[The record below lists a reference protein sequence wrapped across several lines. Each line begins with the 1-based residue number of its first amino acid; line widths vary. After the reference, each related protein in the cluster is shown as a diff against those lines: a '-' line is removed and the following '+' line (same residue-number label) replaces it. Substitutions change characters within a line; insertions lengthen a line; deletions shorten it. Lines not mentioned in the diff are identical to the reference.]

1 MTILGCCESRGIIQ
15 HLSTSK
21 NKDTNSNHPAPPT
34 QYAYHRFPIPDAPLA
49 LGSTFAGDPRYGSFF
64 LNPAFSII
72 SVNVVSGRL
81 KYASGGEYI
90 LMLSMLGSF
99 LGNLLSGVLG
109 DVTRLWPMASGCLV
123 LDEREKNERTLELR
137 CLDLDSRRR
146 KSVRQALWAS

>member
-1 MTILGCCESRGIIQ
+1 M
-15 HLSTSK
+15 
-21 NKDTNSNHPAPPT
+21 
-34 QYAYHRFPIPDAPLA
+34 
-49 LGSTFAGDPRYGSFF
+49 
-64 LNPAFSII
+64 
-72 SVNVVSGRL
+72 NVVSGRL

-109 DVTRLWPMASGCLV
+109 DVTRLRPMPSGCLV

-146 KSVRQALWAS
+146 KSVRQALWDS

>member
-1 MTILGCCESRGIIQ
+1 M
-15 HLSTSK
+15 
-21 NKDTNSNHPAPPT
+21 
-34 QYAYHRFPIPDAPLA
+34 
-49 LGSTFAGDPRYGSFF
+49 
-64 LNPAFSII
+64 
-72 SVNVVSGRL
+72 NVVSGRL

-109 DVTRLWPMASGCLV
+109 DVTRLRPMASGCLV